1 MALNRRPSL
10 LASYHNHFSPERFVR
25 NYFHQQKKILFV
37 YRTSLAPY
45 IFSLAT
51 PVSMGPH
58 VDEHSKRSR
67 YPTSIPLSIDVKKV
81 FLFLFIIQ

>member
-1 MALNRRPSL
+1 MGLNRRPSL
-10 LASYHNHFSPERFVR
+10 LASYHNHFSSPE
-25 NYFHQQKKILFV
+25 
-37 YRTSLAPY
+37 RTSLAPY
-45 IFSLAT
+45 IFSLAA

-81 FLFLFIIQ
+81 FLFLFIIL

>member
-1 MALNRRPSL
+1 MI
-10 LASYHNHFSPERFVR
+10 FFV
-25 NYFHQQKKILFV
+25 FI

-45 IFSLAT
+45 LFSLAP

-67 YPTSIPLSIDVKKV
+67 YQANVPLSVDVKKV
-81 FLFLFIIQ
+81 GE

>member
-1 MALNRRPSL
+1 LLEIIIIKNR
-10 LASYHNHFSPERFVR
+10 
-25 NYFHQQKKILFV
+25 KKKSFFF

-81 FLFLFIIQ
+81 CLLFDN

>member
-10 LASYHNHFSPERFVR
+10 LAGYHNHFSSPDRFVIYIII
-25 NYFHQQKKILFV
+25 NNISLYFL
-37 YRTSLAPY
+37 YRASLAPY
-45 IFSLAT
+45 YLSLA

-67 YPTSIPLSIDVKKV
+67 FPATNSQLSPLSVEVKKV
-81 FLFLFIIQ
+81 CY